1 MSRRI
6 PASPIVCLLIG
17 AMASGVVAEIIAK
30 DDFPGYAEE
39 PNWVYYWNVGVG
51 STTFDANGPGFAHLN
66 LDGPAGGGTYHNAE
80 LKNYNMTY
88 RVPPYCDLEIRL
100 RNSNNNG
107 FDSPGGPNDPDPNYG
122 IGSRGWGF
130 WNDSMDPFSTP
141 MNTIWFVSLSPQS
154 ADELQGSR
162 FWVIRDN
169 MPWVLQNLDTDLTE
183 WHTYRIKWRQDYLAA
198 YIDDMADPIVEITQ
212 PSQIPSA
219 GMNFTVWCDNY
230 IMTGTFPDFDI
241 GYLPVPAIQQYIDVD
256 YVRIYTAEAVLTLD
270 VANGLWGTVQVE
282 PNYPTYAEGS
292 EVTLTAEP
300 IEGREFSQW
309 ELYDPNHPNDSNYS
323 TTDTNSVVHVVMM
336 TDRAV
341 TAIFKC
347 GSPLGLSPFVALSA
361 GALAVIARRRRAPRR

>member
-1 MSRRI
+1 MSRRVL
-6 PASPIVCLLIG
+6 PGLIVCLSIG
-17 AMASGVVAEIIAK
+17 TMAPGVIAELIAK

-51 STTFDANGPGFAHLN
+51 STTFDANGPGIAHLN
-66 LDGPAGGGTYHNAE
+66 LDGPGVGGTYHNAE

-107 FDSPGGPNDPDPNYG
+107 LDSPGGPNDPDPNYG

-154 ADELQGSR
+154 SDQLQGSR
-162 FWVIRDN
+162 LWVIRN
-169 MPWVLQNLDTDLTE
+169 NVPWVFQDLNTDLTE
-183 WHTYRIKWRQDYLAA
+183 WHTYRIKWRADYLAA
-198 YIDDMADPIVEITQ
+198 YIDDMANPIVEITQ

-230 IMTGTFPDFDI
+230 IMTGEFPDFDI
-241 GYLPVPAIQQYIDVD
+241 GYLPMPAIQQYIDVD

-270 VANGLWGTVQVE
+270 VVNGSWGTVQVE
-282 PNYPTYAEGS
+282 PNYPTYAEGAD
-292 EVTLTAEP
+292 VVLTAEP
-300 IEGREFSQW
+300 VEGKSFLRW
-309 ELYDPNHPNDSNYS
+309 ELRDPNHPDDGNYS
-323 TTDTNSVVHVVMM
+323 TVDTNSVVRVAMM
-336 TDRAV
+336 TDRSV
-341 TAIFKC
+341 TATFKC
-347 GSPLGLSPFVALSA
+347 GSSMELLPFLVLSLA
-361 GALAVIARRRRAPRR
+361 ALAAGVWRGRVR